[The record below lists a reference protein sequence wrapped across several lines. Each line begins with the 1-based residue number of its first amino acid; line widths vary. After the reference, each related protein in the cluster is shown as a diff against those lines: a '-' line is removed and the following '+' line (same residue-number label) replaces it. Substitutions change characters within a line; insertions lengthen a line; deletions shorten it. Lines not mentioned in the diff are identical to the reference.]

1 MVIEPVVSARF
12 RESQRLTACA
22 TSRMTQSVIECVTT
36 RSGGTISFVAMG
48 VSQFHQR

>member
-1 MVIEPVVSARF
+1 MVLEPVVSVRF

-22 TSRMTQSVIECVTT
+22 TSRMTRSVIECVTT
-36 RSGGTISFVAMG
+36 RSVVTISLLAMG